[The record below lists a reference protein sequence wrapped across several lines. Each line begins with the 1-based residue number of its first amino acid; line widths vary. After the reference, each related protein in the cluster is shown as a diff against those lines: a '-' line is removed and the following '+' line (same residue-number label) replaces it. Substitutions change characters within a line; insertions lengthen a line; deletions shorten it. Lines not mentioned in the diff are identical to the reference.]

1 MTCNANMMFVDWQGC
16 LIKSLPNRSN
26 MVPAQRIVR
35 HPVIIAGAG
44 PCGLVA
50 ALTLKQRNVP
60 FVILEKAARDKLCS
74 NVGSGFDIAKTTT
87 IILGHRLDLPID
99 DILLD
104 YGGLY
109 ISTLEGKRVRDSPV
123 DVPQRKKMKDLEE
136 DFRMASAN
144 RADMQTLLLDS
155 IFPKSEDEEGVLKCG
170 ASVESYKEDEC
181 NGQVVVTLSD
191 RSTLIGCALLACDG
205 IHSKIRAC
213 MHGGRDDPLHYC
225 KANCYW
231 GKTSVVKGSN
241 LERELLKT
249 QTCHKT
255 GSVSVVIGT
264 GTVRKPGSFFLAPS
278 KGQVLWGIFEHSK
291 EPPRATNDL
300 TRRGGGILT
309 EHEKKDLIAKF
320 GTDGNFALM
329 EAVLE
334 HTPADA
340 ITLAGL
346 FDRKNLDLPYSSP
359 GKLVALLGDAAH
371 PQTPFLG
378 QGVNMAITDA
388 YVYATRIADA
398 VNTSGGAKIAF
409 AIDTSDTKLRRDQA
423 KKMIKEARRRCD
435 GCVSSG
441 RFDCWILRTIF
452 KHMPMSW
459 LIQDSETGDKSNKE
473 MLESLQATDDDLIKV
488 IEKIADGVDFIS
500 NCL

>member
-1 MTCNANMMFVDWQGC
+1 MVSQQGKIQ
-16 LIKSLPNRSN
+16 L
-26 MVPAQRIVR
+26 
-35 HPVIIAGAG
+35 PVIIAGAG

-50 ALTLKQRNVP
+50 ALTLKQRNIP

-74 NVGSGFDIAKTTT
+74 NVGSGFDIAKTTM
-87 IILGHRLDLPID
+87 IILGDHLKLPIN

-109 ISTLEGKRVRDSPV
+109 ISTLEGKRIRDSSV
-123 DVPQRKKMKDLEE
+123 HVPDKKKKKDLGKG
-136 DFRMASAN
+136 FRMASAN
-144 RADMQTLLLDS
+144 RADMQTMFLGH
-155 IFPKSEDEEGVLKCG
+155 IFPKPEDEKGVLRCE
-170 ASVESYKEDEC
+170 ASVESYKEDVCDGE
-181 NGQVVVTLSD
+181 VFVTLSD
-191 RSTLIGCALLACDG
+191 QSTVKGCALLACDG

-213 MHGGRDDPLHYC
+213 MHGERDDPLHYC

-231 GKTSVVKGSN
+231 GKTPVPKGSD

-264 GTVRKPGSFFLAPS
+264 GTVRTPGSFFLAPS

-291 EPPRATNDL
+291 EPPRATEDL

-309 EHEKKDLIAKF
+309 EQEKEDLIAKF
-320 GTDGNFALM
+320 STDGKFALM
-329 EAVLE
+329 EMALA

-346 FDRKNLDLPYSSP
+346 FDRKNLDLPYSSK

-398 VNTSGGAKIAF
+398 MNTSGVAKIPF
-409 AIDTSDTKLRRDQA
+409 AIAVSDTKLRRHQA
-423 KKMIKEARRRCD
+423 KKMIKEARKRCD
-435 GCVSSG
+435 ASVSSD
-441 RFDCWILRTIF
+441 RFNCWMLRTIF

-459 LIQDSETGDKSNKE
+459 LIQDAEAGDKSNKD

-488 IEKIADGVDFIS
+488 LEEIEEAVDFFCD
-500 NCL
+500 CLCP